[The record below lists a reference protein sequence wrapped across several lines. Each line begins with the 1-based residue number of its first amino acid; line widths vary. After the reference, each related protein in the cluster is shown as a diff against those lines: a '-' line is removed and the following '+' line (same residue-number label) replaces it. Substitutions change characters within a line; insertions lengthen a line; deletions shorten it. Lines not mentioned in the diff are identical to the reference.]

1 MLLTAILATDL
12 RGGLGYQGRLPW
24 PTMRRDLQRFKT
36 ATGGKGKVCLVG
48 RTTWTGLPPLPG
60 RRLVVASRSLI
71 TERPPDL
78 FHGYTLPSALSRCRL
93 LGAEEVVVIGGADV
107 YRQLLPRCDRLLL
120 TVVHG
125 EWPADV
131 RLERPTEGF
140 ERLSVET
147 HDPDPHTPARLTFS
161 EWVRKA

>member
-1 MLLTAILATDL
+1 MKLTAIVATDL
-12 RGGLGYQGRLPW
+12 RNAIGHQGRLPW
-24 PTMRRDLQRFKT
+24 PKMSRDLQRFKA
-36 ATGGKGKVCLVG
+36 ATMGKLCVVG
-48 RTTWTGLPPLPG
+48 RKTAEGLPPLPG
-60 RRLVVASRSLI
+60 RHLVVL
-71 TERPPDL
+71 TRPETRHLVANRAGHVSHTVDNAL
-78 FHGYTLPSALSRCRL
+78 FHARM

-131 RLERPTEGF
+131 RLERPSEGF

-147 HDPDPHTPARLTFS
+147 HDPDPHTPARVTFS
-161 EWVRKA
+161 EWVRKP